1 MGSAL
6 GFRLE
11 DLVPIFKWL
20 SSLGLG
26 FVIIGDT
33 CIYYTIGRRVF
44 EGDVDLYI
52 YEGSLISVEGDI
64 ISHADEVGW
73 DLGSTWLGTPSLVV
87 RVGSEE
93 VSLDL
98 YEAVHD
104 FYVPWEFLESPRVVD
119 ISGYPLR
126 MLSPEQHIVLKAR
139 SGSEGIDEELHEYV
153 DLYESGDLKISIHE
167 LKKLASFFE
176 DQRIIL
182 SRLRN
187 AGFPL

>member
-1 MGSAL
+1 M